1 MIDKDVFPWKE
12 VQDTKRFN
20 LLRWTHEL
28 TGVELKIV
36 NGSINEELVMEV
48 VEKLMHIIFS
58 APDNTEI
65 PNGNSGK
72 NTSR

>member
-1 MIDKDVFPWKE
+1 MIDRDVFPWKE

-20 LLRWTHEL
+20 LLRWAHEL

-36 NGSINEELVMEV
+36 NGSISEELVMEV

-58 APDNTEI
+58 APDNTET
-65 PNGNSGK
+65 PNGNSEK
-72 NTSR
+72 NSSR